1 MEDAI
6 RQRINEILS
15 FYEIT
20 INRFSNGDSA
30 LQNRLSRQLSRGS
43 AITSDTICLILSRFS
58 DVSSDWLL
66 RGEGEMFK
74 PQQKPTVISNNE
86 IMIEKT
92 LTERF
97 KELINAKSAS
107 VLDFSRLI
115 GVAQTTLNSQ
125 LLSAKGI
132 SSSVIMLTLNTFS
145 DISAEWLLRGEGEMI
160 KPQQKPAVAVAG
172 AAIGAAI
179 GVLSEPGI
187 SAISTLNGL
196 SSSTEPENEDI
207 NKDSQDEQI
216 ESQRT
221 IEVLIKV
228 IETYQD
234 RVDDLSNVVES
245 LKNEN
250 AKLKSQLENKKA
262 S

>member
-58 DVSSDWLL
+58 DVSS
-66 RGEGEMFK
+66 
-74 PQQKPTVISNNE
+74 
-86 IMIEKT
+86 
-92 LTERF
+92 
-97 KELINAKSAS
+97 
-107 VLDFSRLI
+107 
-115 GVAQTTLNSQ
+115 
-125 LLSAKGI
+125 
-132 SSSVIMLTLNTFS
+132 
-145 DISAEWLLRGEGEMI
+145 EWLLRGEGEMI
-160 KPQQKPAVAVAG
+160 KPQQKPAVAAAG

-179 GVLSEPGI
+179 GVLAEPGI

-234 RVDDLSNVVES
+234 RVDDLLNVVES

-250 AKLKSQLENKKA
+250 AKLKSQLETKKA

>member
-58 DVSSDWLL
+58 DVSS
-66 RGEGEMFK
+66 
-74 PQQKPTVISNNE
+74 
-86 IMIEKT
+86 
-92 LTERF
+92 
-97 KELINAKSAS
+97 
-107 VLDFSRLI
+107 
-115 GVAQTTLNSQ
+115 
-125 LLSAKGI
+125 
-132 SSSVIMLTLNTFS
+132 
-145 DISAEWLLRGEGEMI
+145 EWLLRGKGEMI
-160 KPQQKPAVAVAG
+160 KPQQKPTVAAAG

-179 GVLSEPGI
+179 GVLAEPGI

-216 ESQRT
+216 DSQRT

-228 IETYQD
+228 IETYQN
-234 RVDDLSNVVES
+234 RVDDLLNVVES

-250 AKLKSQLENKKA
+250 TKLKSQLESKKA

>member
-66 RGEGEMFK
+66 RGEGEM
-74 PQQKPTVISNNE
+74 
-86 IMIEKT
+86 
-92 LTERF
+92 
-97 KELINAKSAS
+97 
-107 VLDFSRLI
+107 
-115 GVAQTTLNSQ
+115 
-125 LLSAKGI
+125 
-132 SSSVIMLTLNTFS
+132 
-145 DISAEWLLRGEGEMI
+145 I
-160 KPQQKPAVAVAG
+160 KPQQKPAVAAAG

-179 GVLSEPGI
+179 GVLAEPGI

-207 NKDSQDEQI
+207 NKDSQNEQI

-234 RVDDLSNVVES
+234 RVDDLLNVVES

-250 AKLKSQLENKKA
+250 TKLKSQLESKKA

>member
-1 MEDAI
+1 MKDDI
-6 RQRINEILS
+6 LQRIIIVCKQKSDSETQFAKMIGANQK
-15 FYEIT
+15 T
-20 INRFSNGDSA
+20 IN
-30 LQNRLSRQLSRGS
+30 QQ
-43 AITSDTICLILSRFS
+43 
-58 DVSSDWLL
+58 L
-66 RGEGEMFK
+66 RGERSVSFD
-74 PQQKPTVISNNE
+74 TVSKI
-86 IMIEKT
+86 
-92 LTERF
+92 
-97 KELINAKSAS
+97 
-107 VLDFSRLI
+107 
-115 GVAQTTLNSQ
+115 
-125 LLSAKGI
+125 LSAFEDI
-132 SSSVIMLTLNTFS
+132 SS
-145 DISAEWLLRGEGEMI
+145 EWLLRGKGEMI
-160 KPQQKPAVAVAG
+160 KPQQKPAVAAAG

-179 GVLSEPGI
+179 GVLAEPGI

-228 IETYQD
+228 IETYQN

>member
-1 MEDAI
+1 MVDRVKE
-6 RQRINEILS
+6 
-15 FYEIT
+15 
-20 INRFSNGDSA
+20 
-30 LQNRLSRQLSRGS
+30 
-43 AITSDTICLILSRFS
+43 
-58 DVSSDWLL
+58 VL
-66 RGEGEMFK
+66 R
-74 PQQKPTVISNNE
+74 S
-86 IMIEKT
+86 
-92 LTERF
+92 
-97 KELINAKSAS
+97 KSKS
-107 VLDFSRLI
+107 VREFAELI
-115 GVAQTTLNSQ
+115 GVKQVTLNQQ
-125 LLSAKGI
+125 LSGDRKLSLDIVQSILYSFEDI
-132 SSSVIMLTLNTFS
+132 SS
-145 DISAEWLLRGEGEMI
+145 EWLLRGEGEMI
-160 KPQQKPAVAVAG
+160 KPQQKPAVAAAG
-172 AAIGAAI
+172 VAIGAAI
-179 GVLSEPGI
+179 GVLAEPGI

>member
-1 MEDAI
+1 MVDRVKE
-6 RQRINEILS
+6 
-15 FYEIT
+15 
-20 INRFSNGDSA
+20 
-30 LQNRLSRQLSRGS
+30 
-43 AITSDTICLILSRFS
+43 
-58 DVSSDWLL
+58 VL
-66 RGEGEMFK
+66 R
-74 PQQKPTVISNNE
+74 S
-86 IMIEKT
+86 
-92 LTERF
+92 
-97 KELINAKSAS
+97 KSKS
-107 VLDFSRLI
+107 VREFAELI
-115 GVAQTTLNSQ
+115 GVKQVTLNQQ
-125 LLSAKGI
+125 LSGDRKLSLDIVQSILYSFEDI
-132 SSSVIMLTLNTFS
+132 SS
-145 DISAEWLLRGEGEMI
+145 EWLLRGEGEMI
-160 KPQQKPAVAVAG
+160 KPQQKPTVAAAG

-179 GVLSEPGI
+179 GVLAEPGI

-234 RVDDLSNVVES
+234 RVDDLLNVVES

-250 AKLKSQLENKKA
+250 TKLKSQLESKKA